1 MKNKGDK
8 SDKSDG
14 DKKEKTP
21 ISLDTILN
29 IIDGV

>member
-1 MKNKGDK
+1 MENKGN
-8 SDKSDG
+8 SGDG
-14 DKKEKTP
+14 EKEKNP